1 MRTYERAGLWIAV
14 SVAIIL
20 AFNLRIPERAA
31 TAQPTNQIIRV
42 ATVDMFQLLESMID
56 SDRYKPARD
65 ARDAEIKSKY
75 DALLAELK
83 SLETKIQ
90 LIPQGTP
97 EFQATMSQGQAKEM
111 ERQQFAQ
118 QVGRDQDAFVASQVK
133 EAYALVHAAVNE
145 SAAQLGYTHVF
156 TTRTSATNMK
166 GDSLAPVMQEIL
178 ARPLVRTST
187 TDDITDKVRARLGL
201 PEKPAAT
208 DDAGTANGGR

>member
-14 SVAIIL
+14 SLAIVVAL
-20 AFNLRIPERAA
+20 DLRIPERAA

-75 DALLAELK
+75 DAILAELK

-97 EFQATMSQGQAKEM
+97 EFQTTMSQGQAKEM

-145 SAAQLGYTHVF
+145 SAAALGYTHVF

-187 TDDITDKVRARLGL
+187 TDDITDKVRVRLGL
-201 PEKPAAT
+201 PEKAAST
-208 DDAGTANGGR
+208 DDAGAANGGR